1 MINKTFS
8 IAVASIAIAFGIA
21 WELALLP
28 LAFVPFVA
36 LACTLQLYYLTGLVS
51 CFMSCFI
58 VSMHKSCRTVYNF
71 SSLIDRISISFYYLQ

>member
-1 MINKTFS
+1 MINKPFS

-51 CFMSCFI
+51 CFMSCF
-58 VSMHKSCRTVYNF
+58 MHKSCRTVYNF